1 MRTALIRD
9 LLANRGRVLLT
20 VVAIALGVAA
30 TVGSWIMSDS
40 IATSSSV
47 QHTRSDVGVSVQA
60 NTSGPAL
67 SAPDIA
73 RLAAL
78 PEVVRAT
85 GIQRGR
91 AGVVAANGKLVASTT
106 VPEQAG
112 TGWDDTGRFAL
123 TGGREPRAGEIAVE
137 RATAEAGGLVLDSDT
152 TVLLSEQRR
161 LTARIVG
168 FFDYRTLGPQ
178 SDESD
183 ASDEEPGAD
192 QIPVAAFAADEVT
205 SVLRGDLV
213 RIELAL
219 RTGVDPVGVRDQAA
233 RLVPEAHA
241 FTGAELAAAAID
253 EAQSEAND
261 LRLVLL
267 PLAGITLLVGMFVIT
282 NSFTMLATQRI
293 RQFALL
299 RAVGAHRRQ
308 IQGATILEAVGLA
321 LVGGT
326 LGVLA
331 GAGLAPLLLAIMRPD
346 QQIVYAGFPVAALL
360 GYAVALVVTILAA
373 AGAARRAG
381 RVSPLAA
388 LRLDAVSPVAE
399 RGLRTWVGSGAVL
412 AGVGLVL
419 FTADPSADNLSRIVG
434 LSGAVLSVIGVVVLA
449 PRLAAVGLPP
459 VLRLVSR
466 WSGPAFR
473 LGVRNAAR
481 NPRRTA
487 GTGIAITIGLTLV
500 CAFATLSATLD
511 SLVGSTVRE
520 NVPASTTILR
530 SAAGGDSVLDPATL
544 RAIAALP
551 SVQTAAAT
559 RDVYADIDH
568 SGGTDIRQVSMVEPE
583 AIGSVLTPKLIAGN
597 ADLRAGILVSRNQA
611 DMLGLAVRD
620 EVTLRLPGSVPIRS
634 VVTGIYEATE
644 LQSSV
649 YLDVSRVPERL
660 RDQITLIY
668 ATGPDPAQTRTAID
682 RAVADRPDIA
692 VLDRDVLAQDYVNE
706 QRFGFVLLY
715 AMFGLAIL
723 IAVFG
728 VVNTLLLSVWERIPE
743 IGMLRAIGAQR
754 RLVHRMITAESL
766 LICVFGAGLGVV
778 VGLWGGMVMQ
788 HVVFGQRILDATIPF
803 GTIALALLGMV
814 TAGVLAAFWPARQA
828 SRISVLAAIAR

>member
-1 MRTALIRD
+1 MIRD

-40 IATSSSV
+40 IATSLSV
-47 QHTRSDVGVSVQA
+47 QHTRADVGVSVQM
-60 NTSGPAL
+60 NSTGPAF

-85 GIQRGR
+85 GVQRGR
-91 AGVVAANGKLVASTT
+91 AGVVAPNGKLVASAT

-112 TGWDDTGRFAL
+112 TGWDDTGRFTL
-123 TGGREPRAGEIAVE
+123 TAGRAPHAGEIAVE
-137 RATAEAGGLVLDSDT
+137 RATAEAGGLVLDSDA

-178 SDESD
+178 SAESD
-183 ASDEEPGAD
+183 DETSAD
-192 QIPVAAFAADEVT
+192 QVPVAAFAADEVA
-205 SVLRGDLV
+205 SVLSGDLV

-219 RTGVDPVGVRDQAA
+219 RPGADPVGVRNQAA
-233 RLVPEAHA
+233 LLVPQGHA
-241 FTGAELAAAAID
+241 FTGDQPAQAATD
-253 EAQSEAND
+253 EAKSEAND

-267 PLAGITLLVGMFVIT
+267 PLSGIIVLVGIFVIT

-308 IQGATILEAVGLA
+308 IQAATILEAVGLA

-331 GAGLAPLLLAIMRPD
+331 GVGLAPLLLAIMRPD
-346 QQIVYAGFPVAALL
+346 QQIVYAGFPVAVLL

-373 AGAARRAG
+373 SGATRRAG

-399 RGLRTWVGSGAVL
+399 RGLRTWVGTGAVL

-419 FTADPSADNLSRIVG
+419 LTADPSADNQSRIIG
-434 LSGAVLSVIGVVVLA
+434 LSGAVLSVIGVVMLS

-459 VLRLVSR
+459 VLRLVGR
-466 WSGPAFR
+466 WSGPALR

-511 SLVGSTVRE
+511 SLVGSSVRD
-520 NVPASTTILR
+520 NVPVSTTILR
-530 SAAGGDSVLDPATL
+530 SAAGGDSVLDPETL

-551 SVQTAAAT
+551 SVRTAAAT
-559 RDVYADIDH
+559 RNVYADIDH
-568 SGGTDIRQVSMVEPE
+568 SGGTDIRQVSIVEPE
-583 AIGSVLTPKLIAGN
+583 AIGSVLTPELIAGS
-597 ADLRAGILVSRNQA
+597 ADLRSGILVSRNQA

-620 EVTLRLPGSVPIRS
+620 EVTLRLPGSTPIRS

-649 YLDVSRVPERL
+649 YLDVNRVPQRL
-660 RDQITLIY
+660 QDRITLIY
-668 ATGPDPAQTRTAID
+668 ATGVDPQQARAAIE
-682 RAVADRPDIA
+682 RAVGDRPDIA
-692 VLDRDVLAQDYVNE
+692 VLDRDVLADDYVRA

-723 IAVFG
+723 VAVFG

-754 RLVHRMITAESL
+754 RLIQRMITAESL
-766 LICVFGAGLGVV
+766 LICAFGAVLGVV
-778 VGLWGGMVMQ
+778 VGLWAGMVMQ
-788 HVVFGQRILDATIPF
+788 HVVFGQRILDATIPM

-814 TAGVLAAFWPARQA
+814 TAAVLAAFWPARQA
-828 SRISVLAAIAR
+828 SRVSVLAAIAR